1 MTLGTLLIKWRQ
13 QQKKGQKAAA
23 ASFNIAQS
31 TYYEWEADMRLPK
44 TKYIVP
50 LAHALGV
57 KTEVIL
63 QCIHGENLVQE
74 EEIQRLKA
82 ENEYLRQ
89 REMELQQLV
98 ELLAKKVV

>member
-23 ASFNIAQS
+23 TSFNIAQS
-31 TYYEWEADMRLPK
+31 TYCEWEADIRLPK

-50 LAHALGV
+50 LAHTLGV

-63 QCIHGENLVQE
+63 QCIHGGNPVQD
-74 EEIQRLKA
+74 EEIQRLKV
-82 ENEYLRQ
+82 ENESLRQ
-89 REMELQQLV
+89 RETELQQLV